1 MKKRI
6 LAAILAAGMVM
17 SLAACGGSGSSAG
30 SSAGSAAASSKASE
44 SAASDSTAASSESAA
59 TSSSATA
66 EAEDSSAPGSDA
78 ETDVM
83 VAKEQIDKA
92 ADGLGDWEADYTD
105 MAVSGDEEFTWGY
118 IEMGYKVTFA
128 SKIRNTLVYYCEKN
142 FPNVTVLTAD
152 GQSDANTQLQICE
165 NYIAQGV
172 DCIILNPT
180 DADGC
185 VGVVE
190 TCRENNMPLV
200 LVNSLV
206 HTDLLDNGVG
216 FVGSDNR
223 QAGALEAQWILDNID
238 DTETVKMCYQYGE
251 QGYDH
256 TTLRYEGVFDTLD
269 EAGFN
274 YELVSSQ
281 ISNFYR
287 DKAMNNAEDWITA
300 YGDEITVIPCCN
312 DESAMGTLQAYQAAD
327 LADGVS
333 ILGIDANQD
342 ALQEVKKGT
351 LAGTVFQNALG
362 QAKWAAASA
371 YDACVNGTLDTKGV
385 QVPFELVDASNVDD
399 YLE

>member
-1 MKKRI
+1 MF
-6 LAAILAAGMVM
+6 L
-17 SLAACGGSGSSAG
+17 
-30 SSAGSAAASSKASE
+30 
-44 SAASDSTAASSESAA
+44 
-59 TSSSATA
+59 
-66 EAEDSSAPGSDA
+66 P
-78 ETDVM
+78 
-83 VAKEQIDKA
+83 
-92 ADGLGDWEADYTD
+92 DGAVFTMMEADYTD

-238 DTETVKMCYQYGE
+238 DTETVKMCYQYSE

-371 YDACVNGTLDTKGV
+371 YDACVNGSLDTKGV